1 MTILR
6 AAAVLIALIAA
17 APAFAA
23 GQITVVGQGQV
34 ATRPDMAT
42 IRIGVETRARDA
54 GTALSENNAK
64 AGAIIAAA
72 KAAGVGERDVQTANL
87 SVWPLYED
95 KRSSKSDPNE
105 PPKVVGFSVSNEV
118 ILRVRDLEAMGGLLT
133 ELIGLGANRMN
144 GISFGVAEDAALKTE
159 ARKLAVANA
168 RAKAETYAAAAGVK
182 LGALVS
188 IEEAGTGGGP
198 RPQAAMRMAM
208 DEAVPV
214 EAGETVISAGVRVVW
229 EVAE

>member
-1 MTILR
+1 MTMLR
-6 AAAVLIALIAA
+6 TVLILVAATLSWPALAD
-17 APAFAA
+17 
-23 GQITVVGQGQV
+23 GRITVVGVGEV
-34 ATRPDMAT
+34 ATRPDVAT
-42 IRIGVETRARDA
+42 IRIGVETRAREAEDA
-54 GTALSENNAK
+54 LAANNAR

-159 ARKLAVANA
+159 ARKLAVADA

-182 LGALVS
+182 LGPLVT
-188 IEEAGTGGGP
+188 IEEAGMGGGP

-208 DEAVPV
+208 DEAMPV
-214 EAGETVISAGVRVVW
+214 EAGETVISAGVRMVW